1 MAKKQGF
8 GTFGIVFGAARM
20 GTSVGKELRS
30 LILDQREA
38 QRLRAQGLPEP
49 EKRVYFRTVGQD
61 AVLTTS
67 IAAVILTLSAKRRR
81 PLVAFVIGVL
91 LTLLVG
97 DRFDRMLLPALH
109 KSST

>member
-1 MAKKQGF
+1 MAKRQGF
-8 GTFGIVFGAARM
+8 GTFGMAFGAARM

-30 LILDQREA
+30 LILDQKEA

-49 EKRVYFRTVGQD
+49 EKRIYFQTIGQN

-67 IAAVILTLSAKRRR
+67 IAATILALCAKRRR
-81 PLVAFVIGVL
+81 PLAAFVIGVL

-97 DRFDRMLLPALH
+97 DRFDQMLLPMLR
-109 KSST
+109 KQST